1 MTLNSTLLYLVCG
14 ERPMFEKISK
24 KDGREQELIDSYQGG
39 RIVKGIDAE
48 VASAPW

>member
-1 MTLNSTLLYLVCG
+1 
-14 ERPMFEKISK
+14 MFEKISK